1 MLGPHMADTQFD
13 VMLSQVRDGDTAA
26 KDALVAEVH
35 RELSALA
42 ASYFRGV
49 RSNHTLAPDALVSEL
64 YLRLIRQDAPDWRN
78 RAHFMAVAATAMRQ
92 ILVDH
97 SRRKQ
102 AAKRGSGDAHLT
114 LSGVAASGG
123 ATVVVQS
130 VDLLHALDELARLN
144 ARQAKIVELRGLGGL
159 KVREIAEVLEVSI
172 ATVENDW
179 RKAKA
184 WLALR
189 LRQAG

>member
-1 MLGPHMADTQFD
+1 MADTQFD
-13 VMLSQVRDGDTAA
+13 QMLEQVRSGDSDA
-26 KDALVAEVH
+26 KDALVADVYQ
-35 RELSALA
+35 ELAALA
-42 ASYFRGV
+42 GSYFRGV
-49 RSNHTLAPDALVSEL
+49 RSDHTLAPNALVSEL
-64 YLRLIRQDAPDWRN
+64 YLRLIRQDAPDWRS

-102 AAKRGSGDAHLT
+102 AAKRGSGDQHLT
-114 LSGVAASGG
+114 LSGVAAVGG
-123 ATVVVQS
+123 NDLVDA
-130 VDLLHALDELARLN
+130 VDLIDALEALSALN
-144 ARQAKIVELRGLGGL
+144 ERQAKIVEMRGLGGL
-159 KVREIAEVLEVSI
+159 KVREIAEVLDVSV

-189 LRQAG
+189 LRHSE